1 MPLCLPGQKISKT
14 IFTPLFS
21 AVSKIY
27 TLKLHHLIVINICRR
42 ILRDTNYYFVHPRD
56 AFCPVRCKLSHL
68 CWGGRFLND
77 LSVLML
83 ISFAGVGHVPLFE
96 QSYVISKNGRLLN
109 SFYAI
114 YLPVSSEKDMT
125 LHLSKVESAPRIL
138 SLVPYCV
145 NISPVV
151 LEKNT

>member
-1 MPLCLPGQKISKT
+1 
-14 IFTPLFS
+14 
-21 AVSKIY
+21 
-27 TLKLHHLIVINICRR
+27 
-42 ILRDTNYYFVHPRD
+42 
-56 AFCPVRCKLSHL
+56 
-68 CWGGRFLND
+68 
-77 LSVLML
+77 ML

-96 QSYVISKNGRLLN
+96 QTYVISKNGSVFKRLLN

-114 YLPVSSEKDMT
+114 YLPISSEKDMT

-145 NISPVV
+145 KISPVV